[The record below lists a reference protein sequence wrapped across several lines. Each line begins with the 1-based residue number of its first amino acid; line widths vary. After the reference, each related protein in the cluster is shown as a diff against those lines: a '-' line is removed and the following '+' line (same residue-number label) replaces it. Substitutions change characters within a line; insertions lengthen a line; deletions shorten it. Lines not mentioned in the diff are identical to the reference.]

1 MANCKYTLPEDLL
14 RKLSTIGN
22 RMDDIS
28 EVVLEEG
35 GEVVLDKVKANLRS
49 VLIGKSSGELESAL
63 GLSKVRIDRNG
74 NHNIKIGFREPRKD
88 GKTNAMVANIIEYGK
103 YNQPARPFLKRAKTQ
118 TKKQCIEV
126 MTNKLQEEL
135 DKV

>member
-49 VLIGKSSGELESAL
+49 VLSGKSSGELESAL

-88 GKTNAMVANIIEYGK
+88 GKTNYRVWKIQSTSKAI
-103 YNQPARPFLKRAKTQ
+103 F
-118 TKKQCIEV
+118 KKG
-126 MTNKLQEEL
+126 
-135 DKV
+135 